1 LASKPSR
8 GEVWYA
14 NLDPVEG
21 HEQAGKR
28 PCLIISDDRSN
39 HGPSGLVTILPMTST
54 KRSNPF
60 HVPIS
65 PPEGGVTNDCVIMC
79 NQIRTV
85 SVDDR
90 FGQSW
95 GNVTTSTMT
104 TVEDR
109 VKVYLG
115 LKSK

>member
-1 LASKPSR
+1 
-8 GEVWYA
+8 VWYA
-14 NLDPVEG
+14 DLDPVAG

-39 HGPSGLVTILPMTST
+39 HGPSGLVTILPITRT
-54 KRSNPF
+54 KRTNPF
-60 HVPIS
+60 HVPLS
-65 PPEGGVTNDCVIMC
+65 PPEGGVTDAGVIMC
-79 NQIRTV
+79 DQIRTL

-90 FGQSW
+90 LGQYW
-95 GNVTTSTMT
+95 GSVAPGTMA

-109 VKVYLG
+109 VKIHLG